1 MIAGHYSAALAA
13 KRVAPTVALW
23 HLFIAVQLIDI
34 LFSAFVL
41 LGLEKLRIVPGITRS
56 NALDLYYMPYTHS
69 LVGAIAWSLIAGILY
84 GVWKTGTTARV
95 AMVIGLAVFSHW
107 LLDLPVHRPDLPLY
121 HNAYKVG
128 LGLWNVPVAA
138 FLLEAVLVLGALAAY
153 GAGGPAGP
161 RPRRGALIILGA
173 VLLALAVWSYIGPAA
188 PSATVAVASGL
199 VLYAV
204 LPVAAAWVERT
215 GRAHEPEAGH

>member
-1 MIAGHYSAALAA
+1 MIAGHYGAALAA

-23 HLFIAVQLIDI
+23 HLFVAVQLIDI

-69 LVGAIAWSLIAGILY
+69 LVGAVAWSLVAGVLY
-84 GVWKTGTTARV
+84 AAWKTGRTARV
-95 AMVIGLAVFSHW
+95 GVVIGLAVFSHW

-121 HNAYKVG
+121 DNAYKVG

-153 GAGGPAGP
+153 SVGGPAGT
-161 RPRRGALIILGA
+161 RPRRRALVVLGA
-173 VLLALAVWSYIGPAA
+173 VLLGLTVWSYVGPPP
-188 PSATVAVASGL
+188 PSATLAVTSGL
-199 VLYAV
+199 VVYAV
-204 LPVAAAWVERT
+204 LPVAGAWVERT
-215 GRAHEPEAGH
+215 GRAQE